1 MCRRQV
7 VTTKGNCK
15 RQEMGN
21 ANGAGQH
28 AQRQHNNITNHVVKA
43 DASRMCLCRKVAVK
57 GRSQSNRTPP
67 CRPIRRVG

>member
-1 MCRRQV
+1 
-7 VTTKGNCK
+7 
-15 RQEMGN
+15 MGN

-43 DASRMCLCRKVAVK
+43 HASRMCLCRKVAVK